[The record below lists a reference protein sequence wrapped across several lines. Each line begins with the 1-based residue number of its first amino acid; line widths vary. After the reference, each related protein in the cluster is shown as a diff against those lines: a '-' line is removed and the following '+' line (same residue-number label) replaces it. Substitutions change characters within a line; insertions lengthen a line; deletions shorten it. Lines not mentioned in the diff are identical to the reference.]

1 MWTYANIN
9 GRWVTR
15 EEAVVPIE
23 DRGVVFGDGVYEVT
37 QYYERQPI
45 ALERHMRRLQH
56 GLQELRI
63 ELSIPIETLP
73 ELSLELLERNGFTNA
88 SVYWQ
93 ISRGVAQRN
102 HPFPAPGVPSS
113 CFMMAYETGAPGVPD
128 LPSTM
133 RMITVPDDRWAH
145 CDIKTIQLLP
155 NVLAR
160 QAAIDAGCDD
170 AIFIRDGFVM
180 EASAKAL
187 AIIEAGALVFP
198 PLDNRIL
205 PSITRELM
213 IEAAQAEGIPVREA
227 YFTKDELLA
236 ANEVL
241 AMSTTAPISAVI
253 EVDGQPINE
262 RQVGRIGK
270 RLLDRFWANV
280 AVGLHTPGS

>member
-1 MWTYANIN
+1 MWTYANID

-15 EEAVVPIE
+15 EEAMVPLE
-23 DRGVVFGDGVYEVT
+23 DRGLVFGDGVYEVT
-37 QYYERQPI
+37 QYYERQPVAI
-45 ALERHMRRLQH
+45 ERHMRRLRN
-56 GLQELRI
+56 GLEALRI
-63 ELSIPIETLP
+63 EPSLALEQLP
-73 ELSLELLERNGFTNA
+73 ALSLELLERNGYINA

-93 ISRGVAQRN
+93 FSRGVALRN
-102 HPFPAPGVPSS
+102 HPFPTPGVPGT
-113 CFMMAYETGAPGVPD
+113 CFMMAYETGAAGSIE
-128 LPSTM
+128 LPPTM

-170 AIFIRDGFVM
+170 AIFVRDGVVM

-187 AIIEAGALVFP
+187 AIVEAGTLAFP
-198 PLDNRIL
+198 PLDNHIL

-227 YFTKDELLA
+227 YFTPDELLA

-241 AMSTTAPISAVI
+241 AMSTTTPITAVI

-262 RQVGRIGK
+262 GQIGNVGK

-280 AVGLHTPGS
+280 AVGLRATNS